1 MHVNKG
7 NMICDFHLWID
18 SLTYPCW
25 EIDQHSSPGC
35 SFDVCQTCVSSDGGY
50 KEVMCHTQLPL
61 PHWESPRIHPPQSSA
76 GMHLPPAWPSWRHS
90 MIAAKTEKTNYQHLH
105 ISHESDVSSRKNL
118 WRVIMKLISV
128 LSQSHE
134 GNVCARS
141 NSAEL
146 FVPITGSAPNL
157 L

>member
-1 MHVNKG
+1 MPY
-7 NMICDFHLWID
+7 
-18 SLTYPCW
+18 T
-25 EIDQHSSPGC
+25 
-35 SFDVCQTCVSSDGGY
+35 VSSSSLG
-50 KEVMCHTQLPL
+50 
-61 PHWESPRIHPPQSSA
+61 ESQGSPTSEFCWDASSA
-76 GMHLPPAWPSWRHS
+76 RLARLSTFNDCS
-90 MIAAKTEKTNYQHLH
+90 KTEKTNYQHLH
-105 ISHESDVSSRKNL
+105 ISNESDVSSRKNL

-128 LSQSHE
+128 ISQSHE